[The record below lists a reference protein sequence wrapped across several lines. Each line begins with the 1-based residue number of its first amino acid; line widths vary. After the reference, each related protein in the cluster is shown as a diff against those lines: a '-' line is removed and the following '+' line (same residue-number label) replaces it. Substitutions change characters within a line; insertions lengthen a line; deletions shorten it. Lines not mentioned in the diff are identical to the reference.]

1 MFQMKKHYKAKWFID
16 EYFKN
21 NVENSLSKDDLD
33 KVKNETKDG
42 LEEYWKALNITNE
55 NVKLELLVIAVIAS
69 YEYIETEF
77 EEYLKERFGEA

>member
-1 MFQMKKHYKAKWFID
+1 MKKHYKAKWFID

-55 NVKLELLVIAVIAS
+55 EVKLELLVIAIIAS
-69 YEYIETEF
+69 YEYIETYF
-77 EEYLKERFGEA
+77 EKELKERFGEA